1 MPKEI
6 YVVFNND
13 SNYEYHFMVK
23 EPWEELEGQFVCLG
37 ENTKKHITLFATI
50 KKNEN
55 GKTITLASSFQNTQ
69 KFCDE
74 NSTIFV
80 SYFAKV
86 FIHITTW
93 IVGKKIN
100 ETSLPDKKMSW

>member
-1 MPKEI
+1 MKQ
-6 YVVFNND
+6 NNIQSFKCVD
-13 SNYEYHFMVK
+13 CNKNYEKHFD
-23 EPWEELEGQFVCLG
+23 WE
-37 ENTKKHITLFATI
+37 
-50 KKNEN
+50 
-55 GKTITLASSFQNTQ
+55 LASSFQNTQ

-100 ETSLPDKKMSW
+100 ETSLPDKKMLW